1 MERAV
6 SFAAKIFSEDISD
19 GAAVFLEPAACVLRS
34 VRRSGVRNGD
44 LIVVQGAGA
53 MGLLHLLVLRATM
66 PETKVVIID
75 PIAERRSF
83 AEELGVFKA
92 LSPEEV
98 NGLSKSINA
107 DAVFDTVGGAKVIS
121 IALKNDSA
129 WRNRCSFAHAS
140 DRETAAINLN
150 SIFKDE
156 RRIVGAYSGALTEQ
170 SEIFNLIEFG
180 RLNPSL
186 LITHTLPLDYLKR
199 ASRSS
204 LAVKR

>member
-1 MERAV
+1 MYHAVSARTAEKVMRRCVRCSVKTLLNPGGFADTMIIGARAV

-121 IALKNDSA
+121 IALKMTLA
-129 WRNRCSFAHAS
+129 WRNRCSFCS
-140 DRETAAINLN
+140 C
-150 SIFKDE
+150 F
-156 RRIVGAYSGALTEQ
+156 RRG
-170 SEIFNLIEFG
+170 NCC
-180 RLNPSL
+180 
-186 LITHTLPLDYLKR
+186 DKLK
-199 ASRSS
+199 
-204 LAVKR
+204 